1 MFVTLCE
8 SAFNCEF
15 GFSVIT
21 GGSRK
26 DAWLF
31 GEGQSRIAVSV
42 ALDKM
47 EAFENAAGDIPFEKA
62 GVVTTGE
69 IVIDG
74 DFWGTID
81 WWQEKYDT
89 AIENYLSKESAG
101 AALIPL

>member
-1 MFVTLCE
+1 
-8 SAFNCEF
+8 
-15 GFSVIT
+15 VIT
-21 GGSRK
+21 GGGRK

-31 GEGQSRIAVSV
+31 GEGQSRVAVTV
-42 ALDKM
+42 ALDKI
-47 EAFENAAGDIPFEKA
+47 AIFEDALGDIPFEKK

-89 AIENYLSKESAG
+89 AIENYLTKESAG
-101 AALIPL
+101 SALIPL